1 MNTMITRTITILA
14 VVCLATLAFAQAK
27 KPAAFYC
34 KYCGHKA
41 SSVASLTASA
51 CIRHPNGPHK
61 GRHALYEGS
70 EKDSYTC
77 KYCGHK
83 ASSISSL
90 TSSACIR
97 HPNGPH
103 KGKHAPAL

>member
-1 MNTMITRTITILA
+1 MNKMITRTISILA
-14 VVCLATLAFAQAK
+14 VVCMATFALAQAK
-27 KPAAFYC
+27 KPASFYC

-70 EKDSYTC
+70 EKEKYTC
-77 KYCGHK
+77 KYCGK
-83 ASSISSL
+83 QVTSIASL
-90 TSSACIR
+90 TASKCIR
-97 HPNGPH
+97 HPDGPH
-103 KGKHAPAL
+103 KGNHVPAL

>member
-1 MNTMITRTITILA
+1 MNTTITRTITILA
-14 VVCLATLAFAQAK
+14 VVCMATLAFAQAK

-70 EKDSYTC
+70 EKEKYTC
-77 KYCGHK
+77 KFCGK
-83 ASSISSL
+83 QFTSIASL
-90 TSSACIR
+90 TASKCIR
-97 HPNGPH
+97 HPAGPH
-103 KGKHAPAL
+103 KGNHVPAL